1 MISNYFFLVVAIG
14 TTALGLATSVVRTTL
29 VLEKQ
34 SQLGDTIGHSV
45 FPGIILSFMIFQTR
59 QPVVLLLGAIVAGLL
74 AFRLL
79 HLIHR
84 ATQFPFESILALVL
98 SSMFGL
104 GMVLS
109 SYIQGNPQ
117 FQNTAQA
124 GLNRYIMGQAAYLTY
139 DDVYLILVVV
149 AIVCFIFIK
158 LYPKIELVLF
168 DKVFA
173 QSIGIHTTRI
183 SNIVL
188 GLCLLTI
195 CIGIKTVGVILISSM
210 LVTPAIAALQWTKHY
225 RSTVILSAII
235 GMSCTLAGTY
245 ISTVVSD
252 FATGPVI
259 VLCQTSCALFSIICS
274 PNGVVR
280 RSLKRKGGEH
290 V

>member
-1 MISNYFFLVVAIG
+1 MGV
-14 TTALGLATSVVRTTL
+14 
-29 VLEKQ
+29 
-34 SQLGDTIGHSV
+34 
-45 FPGIILSFMIFQTR
+45 
-59 QPVVLLLGAIVAGLL
+59 LLGACSVPSAEMSADYPAYESLEEAVGASDAVIHGRYLSFKEVEMLPEINPTEGDATTNPYYGVDPATVDTSGMGVPTTVSSVEVVEVIAGDL
-74 AFRLL
+74 R
-79 HLIHR
+79 
-84 ATQFPFESILALVL
+84 P
-98 SSMFGL
+98 
-104 GMVLS
+104 GMV
-109 SYIQGNPQ
+109 IEIRQMGNRDIRETSTV
-117 FQNTAQA
+117 F
-124 GLNRYIMGQAAYLTY
+124 NRYIMGQAAYLTY

-195 CIGIKTVGVILISSM
+195 CIGIKTVGIILISSM

-225 RSTVILSAII
+225 RSTVILSVII